1 VSSTAAGGSAAPVG
15 RALVTGASAGIGRA
29 FAQQLAARGT
39 DLVLVARDVARLDG
53 LATDLRARA
62 GIDVECLPADL
73 LDAAALESVAGR
85 LGDGDRPVDLLVNN
99 AGMGTFGH
107 FAGLDVGRELDEVR
121 LNVVALVRLT
131 HAALA
136 AMEGRGS
143 GAIVNV
149 SSIAGYQPAP
159 DSATYGAT
167 KAFVNSFT
175 HAVHEEARRAGVHVM
190 ALCPGYTHTEFHERA
205 GLGVSH
211 LPEVLWHSPDDVVRI
226 ALRDLDRRRSVSI
239 PGAINKTAA
248 SLASVSPPGVSR
260 RVAGLVV
267 RRTG

>member
-1 VSSTAAGGSAAPVG
+1 VTS

-39 DLVLVARDVARLDG
+39 DLVLVARDGARLEE
-53 LATDLRARA
+53 LATELRSRA
-62 GIDVECLPADL
+62 GVAVECRAADL
-73 LDAAALESVAGR
+73 LDPAGLEAVASRVAA
-85 LGDGDRPVDLLVNN
+85 DDQPVDLLVNN

-107 FAGLDVGRELDEVR
+107 FATLDGERELDEVR

-131 HAALA
+131 HAALG
-136 AMEGRGS
+136 AMEARGS
-143 GAIVNV
+143 GAVVNV

-167 KAFVNSFT
+167 KAFVNSFS
-175 HAVHEEARRAGVHVM
+175 HALHEEARAKGVHVM
-190 ALCPGYTHTEFHERA
+190 ALCPGYTRTEFHERA

-211 LPEVLWHSPDDVVRI
+211 LPEMLWQSADEVVRV
-226 ALRDLDRRRSVSI
+226 ALRDLDRHRSVSI
-239 PGAINKTAA
+239 PGAINKTIV
-248 SLASVSPPGVSR
+248 SVSSVSPPNVSR
-260 RVAGLVV
+260 RVARLVI